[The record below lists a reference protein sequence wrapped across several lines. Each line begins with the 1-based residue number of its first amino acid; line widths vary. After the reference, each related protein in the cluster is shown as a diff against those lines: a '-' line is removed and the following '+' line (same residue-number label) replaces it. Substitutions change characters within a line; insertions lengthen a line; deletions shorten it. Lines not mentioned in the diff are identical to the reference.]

1 MKYRLRLCLRDRSSM
16 FWGLC
21 FPLLL
26 STLFYFTIM
35 QGGKD
40 TSVLEPVKIAFVS
53 CEVGSDGQADRNSV
67 DDSNGQ
73 ADENLQAGSD
83 GQADEDLQ
91 AGSDGQTDSGFSDF
105 IHGLDGDTLQVTDMS
120 KKKADH
126 ALRTGKVT
134 GIFTDGDPCSLK
146 IAGNDIEENVLKS
159 LLNAYNRNAD
169 TVSTIKKE
177 QAEKMAAAGG
187 VGGSA
192 VEGSSLAAGG
202 SAVDSSSQT
211 VANSVIDDSSLAAG
225 SSATDSSSLADDRS
239 HSYTHTVTLGGHSMD
254 GNMQYFF
261 ALIAMTCLYGCF
273 LGLNAALESRAN
285 LSPLGL
291 RRSVTPTHKLKL
303 VLSDMLVT
311 FFMQT
316 LNLLVLLLFLTRI
329 LGLDLGGSF
338 GEILFVCA
346 IGSMFGV
353 SLGILTGS
361 AGNWSE
367 GVKIAILV
375 STCLILSFL
384 AGLMVGDMKDIIE
397 QHIPILNRINPAAV
411 IADALYCLVIYEAP
425 DRLHTDL
432 ILLGCMT
439 AGFILLSFFAVRRE
453 HYDSL

>member
-1 MKYRLRLCLRDRSSM
+1 MLHLMKYRLRLCLRDRSSM

-26 STLFYFTIM
+26 SALFYFTIM
-35 QGGKD
+35 QGEKD
-40 TSVLEPVKIAFVS
+40 TSVLEPVKVAFVS
-53 CEVGSDGQADRNSV
+53 CEADSDGQADGNTA

-73 ADENLQAGSD
+73 ADV
-83 GQADEDLQ
+83 DLQ
-91 AGSDGQTDSGFSDF
+91 TGSDGQTDSSFSDF

-120 KKKADH
+120 REKADH

-177 QAEKMAAAGG
+177 QAEKLATAGE
-187 VGGSA
+187 VGSSA
-192 VEGSSLAAGG
+192 GDGNSLAAGS
-202 SAVDSSSQT
+202 SAVDG
-211 VANSVIDDSSLAAG
+211 SSLAAG
-225 SSATDSSSLADDRS
+225 SSTVDGSSAADSSSLPDDNS

-316 LNLLVLLLFLTRI
+316 LNLLVLLLFLTQI

-411 IADALYCLVIYEAP
+411 ISDALYCLVIYEAP

>member
-40 TSVLEPVKIAFVS
+40 TSVLEPVKVAFVS
-53 CEVGSDGQADRNSV
+53 CEADS
-67 DDSNGQ
+67 S
-73 ADENLQAGSD
+73 
-83 GQADEDLQ
+83 
-91 AGSDGQTDSGFSDF
+91 FSDF

-120 KKKADH
+120 RKKADH

-187 VGGSA
+187 SSA
-192 VEGSSLAAGG
+192 IDGSSAA
-202 SAVDSSSQT
+202 DSSSP
-211 VANSVIDDSSLAAG
+211 
-225 SSATDSSSLADDRS
+225 ADDNS

-375 STCLILSFL
+375 SACLILSFL

>member
-1 MKYRLRLCLRDRSSM
+1 MLHLMKYRLRLCLRDRSSM

-40 TSVLEPVKIAFVS
+40 TSVLEPVKVAFVS
-53 CEVGSDGQADRNSV
+53 CEADSDGQADGNTA

-73 ADENLQAGSD
+73 ADV
-83 GQADEDLQ
+83 DLQ
-91 AGSDGQTDSGFSDF
+91 AGSNRQTDSGFSDF

-120 KKKADH
+120 GKKADH

-177 QAEKMAAAGG
+177 QAEKMATAGE
-187 VGGSA
+187 V
-192 VEGSSLAAGG
+192 GSSAGDG
-202 SAVDSSSQT
+202 
-211 VANSVIDDSSLAAG
+211 NSLAAG
-225 SSATDSSSLADDRS
+225 SSAVDDNSPADDNS

-353 SLGILTGS
+353 SLGILTGN

>member
-1 MKYRLRLCLRDRSSM
+1 MLHLMKYRLRLCLRDRSSM

-40 TSVLEPVKIAFVS
+40 TSVLEPVKVAFVS
-53 CEVGSDGQADRNSV
+53 CEV
-67 DDSNGQ
+67 
-73 ADENLQAGSD
+73 GSD

-91 AGSDGQTDSGFSDF
+91 AGSDGQADSGFSDF

-120 KKKADH
+120 RKKADH

-134 GIFTDGDPCSLK
+134 GIFTDGNPCSLK

-177 QAEKMAAAGG
+177 QAEKMAVAGG
-187 VGGSA
+187 
-192 VEGSSLAAGG
+192 
-202 SAVDSSSQT
+202 
-211 VANSVIDDSSLAAG
+211 IG
-225 SSATDSSSLADDRS
+225 SSAANSSSPTDDSS

-303 VLSDMLVT
+303 VLSDMLMT

-432 ILLGCMT
+432 LLLGCMT

>member
-40 TSVLEPVKIAFVS
+40 TSVLEPVKVAFVS
-53 CEVGSDGQADRNSV
+53 CEADS
-67 DDSNGQ
+67 S
-73 ADENLQAGSD
+73 
-83 GQADEDLQ
+83 
-91 AGSDGQTDSGFSDF
+91 FSDF

-120 KKKADH
+120 GKKADH

-177 QAEKMAAAGG
+177 QAGKMAATGG
-187 VGGSA
+187 VG
-192 VEGSSLAAGG
+192 SS
-202 SAVDSSSQT
+202 
-211 VANSVIDDSSLAAG
+211 VA
-225 SSATDSSSLADDRS
+225 DSSSLADDRS

-338 GEILFVCA
+338 GGILFICA

-432 ILLGCMT
+432 ILLGGMT

>member
-1 MKYRLRLCLRDRSSM
+1 MLHLMKYRLRLCLRDRSSM

-40 TSVLEPVKIAFVS
+40 TSVLEPVKVAFVS
-53 CEVGSDGQADRNSV
+53 CEADS
-67 DDSNGQ
+67 S
-73 ADENLQAGSD
+73 
-83 GQADEDLQ
+83 
-91 AGSDGQTDSGFSDF
+91 FSDF

-120 KKKADH
+120 GKKADH

-177 QAEKMAAAGG
+177 QAEKLAAAGG
-187 VGGSA
+187 SSA
-192 VEGSSLAAGG
+192 IDGSSAA
-202 SAVDSSSQT
+202 DSSSP
-211 VANSVIDDSSLAAG
+211 
-225 SSATDSSSLADDRS
+225 ADDNS

-346 IGSMFGV
+346 IGSTFGV

-375 STCLILSFL
+375 SACLILSFL
-384 AGLMVGDMKDIIE
+384 AGLMVAGSVT
-397 QHIPILNRINPAAV
+397 AV
-411 IADALYCLVIYEAP
+411 IFYIIAK
-425 DRLHTDL
+425 
-432 ILLGCMT
+432 
-439 AGFILLSFFAVRRE
+439 
-453 HYDSL
+453 

>member
-40 TSVLEPVKIAFVS
+40 TSVLEPVKVAFVS
-53 CEVGSDGQADRNSV
+53 CEADSDGQADGNTA

-73 ADENLQAGSD
+73 ADV
-83 GQADEDLQ
+83 DLQ
-91 AGSDGQTDSGFSDF
+91 AGSNRQTDSGFSDF

-120 KKKADH
+120 GKKADH

-177 QAEKMAAAGG
+177 QAEKMATAGE
-187 VGGSA
+187 V
-192 VEGSSLAAGG
+192 GSSAGDG
-202 SAVDSSSQT
+202 
-211 VANSVIDDSSLAAG
+211 NSLAAG
-225 SSATDSSSLADDRS
+225 SSAVDDNSPADDNS

-353 SLGILTGS
+353 SLGILTGN

>member
-40 TSVLEPVKIAFVS
+40 TSVLEPVKVAFVS
-53 CEVGSDGQADRNSV
+53 CEADS
-67 DDSNGQ
+67 S
-73 ADENLQAGSD
+73 
-83 GQADEDLQ
+83 
-91 AGSDGQTDSGFSDF
+91 FSDF

-120 KKKADH
+120 RKKADH

-177 QAEKMAAAGG
+177 QAEKLAAAGG
-187 VGGSA
+187 
-192 VEGSSLAAGG
+192 
-202 SAVDSSSQT
+202 
-211 VANSVIDDSSLAAG
+211 SSLAAG
-225 SSATDSSSLADDRS
+225 SSMVDGSSAAAGSLAGDDNLLADDNS

-375 STCLILSFL
+375 SACLILSFL

>member
-1 MKYRLRLCLRDRSSM
+1 MLHLMKYRLRLCLRDRSSM

-40 TSVLEPVKIAFVS
+40 TSVLEPVKVAFVS
-53 CEVGSDGQADRNSV
+53 CEADGNTA

-73 ADENLQAGSD
+73 ADV
-83 GQADEDLQ
+83 DLQ
-91 AGSDGQTDSGFSDF
+91 AGSDGQTDSNFSDF

-120 KKKADH
+120 GKKADH

-177 QAEKMAAAGG
+177 QAKKMAAAGG
-187 VGGSA
+187 VGN
-192 VEGSSLAAGG
+192 LAA
-202 SAVDSSSQT
+202 
-211 VANSVIDDSSLAAG
+211 DDS
-225 SSATDSSSLADDRS
+225 S

-432 ILLGCMT
+432 LLLGCMT

>member
-1 MKYRLRLCLRDRSSM
+1 MLHLMKYRLRLCLRDRSSM

-40 TSVLEPVKIAFVS
+40 TSVLEPVKVAFVS
-53 CEVGSDGQADRNSV
+53 CEADVDSA

-73 ADENLQAGSD
+73 ADV
-83 GQADEDLQ
+83 DLQ
-91 AGSDGQTDSGFSDF
+91 AGSDGQTDSSFSDF

-120 KKKADH
+120 GKKADH

-169 TVSTIKKE
+169 TVSTIKKQ
-177 QAEKMAAAGG
+177 QAEKLAAAGG
-187 VGGSA
+187 
-192 VEGSSLAAGG
+192 SLA
-202 SAVDSSSQT
+202 VDG
-211 VANSVIDDSSLAAG
+211 SSLAAG
-225 SSATDSSSLADDRS
+225 SSAVDGSSLAGSSAGDDNSLAAGSSAADSSSLADDSS

>member
-1 MKYRLRLCLRDRSSM
+1 MLHLMKYRLRLCLRDRSSM

-40 TSVLEPVKIAFVS
+40 TSVLEPVKVAFVG
-53 CEVGSDGQADRNSV
+53 CE
-67 DDSNGQ
+67 
-73 ADENLQAGSD
+73 AGSD

-91 AGSDGQTDSGFSDF
+91 AGPDGQADSGFSDF

-120 KKKADH
+120 RKKADH

-177 QAEKMAAAGG
+177 QAEKMAAARGG
-187 VGGSA
+187 
-192 VEGSSLAAGG
+192 GSSLAAGG
-202 SAVDSSSQT
+202 SAVDSSS
-211 VANSVIDDSSLAAG
+211 LAADNL
-225 SSATDSSSLADDRS
+225 AADSSSPTDDHS

>member
-40 TSVLEPVKIAFVS
+40 TSVLEPVKVAFVS
-53 CEVGSDGQADRNSV
+53 CEADGNTA

-73 ADENLQAGSD
+73 ADV
-83 GQADEDLQ
+83 DLQ
-91 AGSDGQTDSGFSDF
+91 AGSDGQTDSNFSDF

-120 KKKADH
+120 GKKADH

-177 QAEKMAAAGG
+177 QAKKMAAAGG
-187 VGGSA
+187 VGN
-192 VEGSSLAAGG
+192 LAA
-202 SAVDSSSQT
+202 
-211 VANSVIDDSSLAAG
+211 DDS
-225 SSATDSSSLADDRS
+225 S

-432 ILLGCMT
+432 LLLGCMT

>member
-1 MKYRLRLCLRDRSSM
+1 MLHLMKYRLRLCLRDRSSM

-40 TSVLEPVKIAFVS
+40 TSVLEPVKVAFVS
-53 CEVGSDGQADRNSV
+53 CETGSDGNTA

-73 ADENLQAGSD
+73 ADVDLQASSD
-83 GQADEDLQ
+83 GQA
-91 AGSDGQTDSGFSDF
+91 DSGFSDF

-120 KKKADH
+120 REKADH

-177 QAEKMAAAGG
+177 QAEKMAT
-187 VGGSA
+187 
-192 VEGSSLAAGG
+192 AGG
-202 SAVDSSSQT
+202 SSAVD
-211 VANSVIDDSSLAAG
+211 G
-225 SSATDSSSLADDRS
+225 SSAADSSSLADNSS

-432 ILLGCMT
+432 LLLGCMT

>member
-1 MKYRLRLCLRDRSSM
+1 MLHLMKYRLRLCLRDRSSM

-40 TSVLEPVKIAFVS
+40 TSVLEPVKVAFVG
-53 CEVGSDGQADRNSV
+53 CE
-67 DDSNGQ
+67 
-73 ADENLQAGSD
+73 AGSD

-91 AGSDGQTDSGFSDF
+91 AGPDGQADSGFSDF

-120 KKKADH
+120 RKKADH

-177 QAEKMAAAGG
+177 QAEKMAAARGG
-187 VGGSA
+187 
-192 VEGSSLAAGG
+192 GSSLAAGG
-202 SAVDSSSQT
+202 SAVDSSS
-211 VANSVIDDSSLAAG
+211 LAADNL
-225 SSATDSSSLADDRS
+225 AADSSSPTDDHS

-316 LNLLVLLLFLTRI
+316 LNLLVLLLFLTWI

>member
-1 MKYRLRLCLRDRSSM
+1 MLHLMKYRLRLCLRDRSSM

-40 TSVLEPVKIAFVS
+40 TSVLEPVKVAFVS
-53 CEVGSDGQADRNSV
+53 CEAGSDGNTA

-73 ADENLQAGSD
+73 ADV
-83 GQADEDLQ
+83 DLQ
-91 AGSDGQTDSGFSDF
+91 AGSEGQTDNGFADF

-120 KKKADH
+120 GKKADH

-187 VGGSA
+187 
-192 VEGSSLAAGG
+192 SLA
-202 SAVDSSSQT
+202 VDG
-211 VANSVIDDSSLAAG
+211 SSLAAG
-225 SSATDSSSLADDRS
+225 SSVVDGSSQTSGSSTVDGSSLADSSSLPDDNS

>member
-1 MKYRLRLCLRDRSSM
+1 MLHLMKYRLRLCLRDRSSM

-40 TSVLEPVKIAFVS
+40 TSVLEPVKVAFVS
-53 CEVGSDGQADRNSV
+53 CEADS
-67 DDSNGQ
+67 S
-73 ADENLQAGSD
+73 
-83 GQADEDLQ
+83 
-91 AGSDGQTDSGFSDF
+91 FSDF

-120 KKKADH
+120 GKKADH

-177 QAEKMAAAGG
+177 QAEKLAAAGG
-187 VGGSA
+187 SSA
-192 VEGSSLAAGG
+192 GDG
-202 SAVDSSSQT
+202 
-211 VANSVIDDSSLAAG
+211 SSLAAG
-225 SSATDSSSLADDRS
+225 SSMVDGSSAAAGSLAGDDNLLADDNS

-329 LGLDLGGSF
+329 LRLDLGGSF

-375 STCLILSFL
+375 SACLILSFL

>member
-40 TSVLEPVKIAFVS
+40 TSVLEPVKVAFVS
-53 CEVGSDGQADRNSV
+53 CEAGSDGNTA

-73 ADENLQAGSD
+73 ADV
-83 GQADEDLQ
+83 DLQ
-91 AGSDGQTDSGFSDF
+91 AGSEGQTDNGFADF

-120 KKKADH
+120 GKKADH

-187 VGGSA
+187 
-192 VEGSSLAAGG
+192 SLA
-202 SAVDSSSQT
+202 VDG
-211 VANSVIDDSSLAAG
+211 SSLAAG
-225 SSATDSSSLADDRS
+225 SSVVDGSSQTSGSSTVDGSSLADSSSLPDDNS

>member
-40 TSVLEPVKIAFVS
+40 TSVLEPVKVAFVS
-53 CEVGSDGQADRNSV
+53 CEVDGNTA

-73 ADENLQAGSD
+73 ANV
-83 GQADEDLQ
+83 DLQ
-91 AGSDGQTDSGFSDF
+91 AGSNRQTDSGFSDF

-120 KKKADH
+120 GKKADH

-177 QAEKMAAAGG
+177 QAEKMAASEGAG
-187 VGGSA
+187 SP
-192 VEGSSLAAGG
+192 
-202 SAVDSSSQT
+202 AVDD
-211 VANSVIDDSSLAAG
+211 NSLVDG
-225 SSATDSSSLADDRS
+225 RS

-432 ILLGCMT
+432 LLLGCMT
-439 AGFILLSFFAVRRE
+439 TGFILLSFFAVRRE

>member
-40 TSVLEPVKIAFVS
+40 TSVLEPVKVAFVS
-53 CEVGSDGQADRNSV
+53 CEADSDGQADGNTA

-73 ADENLQAGSD
+73 ADVDLQAGSD
-83 GQADEDLQ
+83 GQAD
-91 AGSDGQTDSGFSDF
+91 SSFSDF

-177 QAEKMAAAGG
+177 QAEKMATAGE
-187 VGGSA
+187 VG
-192 VEGSSLAAGG
+192 SLAGDN
-202 SAVDSSSQT
+202 SA
-211 VANSVIDDSSLAAG
+211 A
-225 SSATDSSSLADDRS
+225 DSSSLADDNS

-273 LGLNAALESRAN
+273 LGLNAALESRTN

>member
-1 MKYRLRLCLRDRSSM
+1 MLHLMKYRLRLCLRDRSSM

-40 TSVLEPVKIAFVS
+40 TSVLEPVKVAFVS
-53 CEVGSDGQADRNSV
+53 CEE
-67 DDSNGQ
+67 DS
-73 ADENLQAGSD
+73 S
-83 GQADEDLQ
+83 
-91 AGSDGQTDSGFSDF
+91 FSDF

-120 KKKADH
+120 RKKADH

-169 TVSTIKKE
+169 TVSTIKKD

-187 VGGSA
+187 VG
-192 VEGSSLAAGG
+192 SLAGDG
-202 SAVDSSSQT
+202 
-211 VANSVIDDSSLAAG
+211 SSLAAG
-225 SSATDSSSLADDRS
+225 SSAADSSSLADDSS

-432 ILLGCMT
+432 LLLGCMT

-453 HYDSL
+453 HYDSI

>member
-1 MKYRLRLCLRDRSSM
+1 MK
-16 FWGLC
+16 
-21 FPLLL
+21 
-26 STLFYFTIM
+26 
-35 QGGKD
+35 
-40 TSVLEPVKIAFVS
+40 VAFVR
-53 CEVGSDGQADRNSV
+53 CE
-67 DDSNGQ
+67 
-73 ADENLQAGSD
+73 AGSD

-91 AGSDGQTDSGFSDF
+91 TGSDGQANSGFSDF

-187 VGGSA
+187 VGSSA
-192 VEGSSLAAGG
+192 A
-202 SAVDSSSQT
+202 DSSSPT
-211 VANSVIDDSSLAAG
+211 DDS
-225 SSATDSSSLADDRS
+225 S

-273 LGLNAALESRAN
+273 LGLNATLESRAN

-303 VLSDMLVT
+303 VLNDMLVT

-375 STCLILSFL
+375 ST
-384 AGLMVGDMKDIIE
+384 
-397 QHIPILNRINPAAV
+397 
-411 IADALYCLVIYEAP
+411 
-425 DRLHTDL
+425 
-432 ILLGCMT
+432 
-439 AGFILLSFFAVRRE
+439 
-453 HYDSL
+453 

>member
-1 MKYRLRLCLRDRSSM
+1 MLHLMKYRLRLCLRDRSSM

-40 TSVLEPVKIAFVS
+40 TSVLEPVKVAFVS
-53 CEVGSDGQADRNSV
+53 CEVDSDGQP
-67 DDSNGQ
+67 
-73 ADENLQAGSD
+73 
-83 GQADEDLQ
+83 
-91 AGSDGQTDSGFSDF
+91 DSGFSDF
-105 IHGLDGDTLQVTDMS
+105 IHGLDGDTLQVMDMS
-120 KKKADH
+120 GKKADH

-177 QAEKMAAAGG
+177 QAEKMAASGG
-187 VGGSA
+187 A
-192 VEGSSLAAGG
+192 VSP
-202 SAVDSSSQT
+202 AVDD
-211 VANSVIDDSSLAAG
+211 N
-225 SSATDSSSLADDRS
+225 SLADGRS

-397 QHIPILNRINPAAV
+397 QHIPFLNRINPAAV

-432 ILLGCMT
+432 LLLGCMT

-453 HYDSL
+453 QYDSL

>member
-1 MKYRLRLCLRDRSSM
+1 MLHLMKYRLRLCLRDRSSM

-40 TSVLEPVKIAFVS
+40 TSVLEPVKVAFVS
-53 CEVGSDGQADRNSV
+53 CEAGSDGNTA

-73 ADENLQAGSD
+73 ADV
-83 GQADEDLQ
+83 DLQ
-91 AGSDGQTDSGFSDF
+91 AGSEGQTDNGFADF

-120 KKKADH
+120 GKKADH

-187 VGGSA
+187 IGNL
-192 VEGSSLAAGG
+192 EG
-202 SAVDSSSQT
+202 D
-211 VANSVIDDSSLAAG
+211 G
-225 SSATDSSSLADDRS
+225 SSAADSSSLADDSS

>member
-1 MKYRLRLCLRDRSSM
+1 MLHLMKYRLRLCLRDRSSM

-40 TSVLEPVKIAFVS
+40 TSVLEPVKVAFVS
-53 CEVGSDGQADRNSV
+53 CEADS
-67 DDSNGQ
+67 S
-73 ADENLQAGSD
+73 
-83 GQADEDLQ
+83 
-91 AGSDGQTDSGFSDF
+91 FSDF
-105 IHGLDGDTLQVTDMS
+105 IHGLDGDTLQVMDMS
-120 KKKADH
+120 RKKADH

-187 VGGSA
+187 VGNL
-192 VEGSSLAAGG
+192 EGDG
-202 SAVDSSSQT
+202 
-211 VANSVIDDSSLAAG
+211 SSLAAG
-225 SSATDSSSLADDRS
+225 SSAGDDNSLADDSS

>member
-40 TSVLEPVKIAFVS
+40 TSVLEPVKVAFVS
-53 CEVGSDGQADRNSV
+53 CEADSDGQADGNTA

-73 ADENLQAGSD
+73 ADV
-83 GQADEDLQ
+83 DLQ
-91 AGSDGQTDSGFSDF
+91 AGSNRQTDSGFSDF

-120 KKKADH
+120 REKADH

-177 QAEKMAAAGG
+177 QTEKMAAAGE
-187 VGGSA
+187 VG
-192 VEGSSLAAGG
+192 SLAGDN
-202 SAVDSSSQT
+202 SA
-211 VANSVIDDSSLAAG
+211 A
-225 SSATDSSSLADDRS
+225 DSSSLADDNS

-384 AGLMVGDMKDIIE
+384 AGLRVGDMKDIIE

>member
-1 MKYRLRLCLRDRSSM
+1 MLHLMKYRLRLCLRDRSSM

-40 TSVLEPVKIAFVS
+40 TSVLEPVKVAFVS
-53 CEVGSDGQADRNSV
+53 CEVDSDGQP
-67 DDSNGQ
+67 
-73 ADENLQAGSD
+73 
-83 GQADEDLQ
+83 
-91 AGSDGQTDSGFSDF
+91 DSGFSDF
-105 IHGLDGDTLQVTDMS
+105 IHGLDGDTLQVMDMS
-120 KKKADH
+120 GKKADH

-177 QAEKMAAAGG
+177 QAEKMAASGG
-187 VGGSA
+187 ADSP
-192 VEGSSLAAGG
+192 
-202 SAVDSSSQT
+202 AVDD
-211 VANSVIDDSSLAAG
+211 N
-225 SSATDSSSLADDRS
+225 SLADGRS

-291 RRSVTPTHKLKL
+291 RRSVTPTYKLKL

-397 QHIPILNRINPAAV
+397 QHIPFLNRINPAAV

-432 ILLGCMT
+432 LLLGCMT

-453 HYDSL
+453 QYDSL

>member
-40 TSVLEPVKIAFVS
+40 TSVLEPVKVAFVG
-53 CEVGSDGQADRNSV
+53 CE
-67 DDSNGQ
+67 
-73 ADENLQAGSD
+73 AGSD

-91 AGSDGQTDSGFSDF
+91 AGPDGQADSGFSDF

-120 KKKADH
+120 RKKADH

-177 QAEKMAAAGG
+177 QAEKMAAARGG
-187 VGGSA
+187 
-192 VEGSSLAAGG
+192 GSSLAAGG
-202 SAVDSSSQT
+202 SAVDSSS
-211 VANSVIDDSSLAAG
+211 LAADNL
-225 SSATDSSSLADDRS
+225 AADSSSPTDDHS

>member
-1 MKYRLRLCLRDRSSM
+1 MLHLMKYRLRLCLRDRSSM

-40 TSVLEPVKIAFVS
+40 TSVLEPVNVAFVS
-53 CEVGSDGQADRNSV
+53 CEADSSF
-67 DDSNGQ
+67 SN
-73 ADENLQAGSD
+73 
-83 GQADEDLQ
+83 
-91 AGSDGQTDSGFSDF
+91 F

-120 KKKADH
+120 RKKADH
-126 ALRTGKVT
+126 ALRAGKVT

-187 VGGSA
+187 SSA
-192 VEGSSLAAGG
+192 IDGSSAA
-202 SAVDSSSQT
+202 DSSSP
-211 VANSVIDDSSLAAG
+211 
-225 SSATDSSSLADDRS
+225 ADDNS

-346 IGSMFGV
+346 IGSTFGV

-375 STCLILSFL
+375 SACLILSFL

>member
-1 MKYRLRLCLRDRSSM
+1 MLHLMKYRLRLCLRDRSSM

-40 TSVLEPVKIAFVS
+40 TSVLEPVKVAFVS
-53 CEVGSDGQADRNSV
+53 CEADSDGQADVDSA
-67 DDSNGQ
+67 DDSN
-73 ADENLQAGSD
+73 

-91 AGSDGQTDSGFSDF
+91 AGSDGQTDNGFSDF

-120 KKKADH
+120 GKKADH

-177 QAEKMAAAGG
+177 QAEKMAAAGE
-187 VGGSA
+187 V
-192 VEGSSLAAGG
+192 GSSAGDG
-202 SAVDSSSQT
+202 
-211 VANSVIDDSSLAAG
+211 NSLAAG
-225 SSATDSSSLADDRS
+225 SSAGDDNSPADDNS

-291 RRSVTPTHKLKL
+291 RRSVTPTHKLRL

>member
-1 MKYRLRLCLRDRSSM
+1 MLHLMKYRLRLCLRDRSSM

-40 TSVLEPVKIAFVS
+40 TSVLEPVKVAFVS
-53 CEVGSDGQADRNSV
+53 CEADS
-67 DDSNGQ
+67 S
-73 ADENLQAGSD
+73 
-83 GQADEDLQ
+83 
-91 AGSDGQTDSGFSDF
+91 FSDF

-120 KKKADH
+120 REKADH

-177 QAEKMAAAGG
+177 QAEKMAAAGE
-187 VGGSA
+187 VGNLEGD
-192 VEGSSLAAGG
+192 GSSLP
-202 SAVDSSSQT
+202 
-211 VANSVIDDSSLAAG
+211 DDN
-225 SSATDSSSLADDRS
+225 S